1 MPKATLPYGKI
12 GGGNGKM
19 PGSVYSITATAC
31 HTGSKLATIAGT
43 PCHGCYALRLEK
55 MRPTVHAAYRRN
67 LEAWRKAE
75 QEGNTRAWAQSMA
88 AQIVAHG
95 AAYHRWFDFGD
106 VQSLAHLV
114 AIVDVC
120 ELTPNVQHWLPTQER
135 GTVNE
140 YKRMFGVFPANLV
153 VRVSAS
159 KIDGPLPTASHQSMV
174 ASKDK
179 KTKAYN
185 VPLGATLCEARTRG
199 NKCGP
204 CRACWDSNIETVV
217 YPKH

>member
-1 MPKATLPYGKI
+1 MSKGTLPYGQI
-12 GGGNGKM
+12 GAGNGKM

-31 HTGSKLATIAGT
+31 PTGSKLAKIAGT
-43 PCHGCYALRLEK
+43 PCHGCYALRLER

-67 LEAWRKAE
+67 LDAWQMAE
-75 QEGNTRAWAQSMA
+75 REGSTRAWSISMA
-88 AQIVAHG
+88 EQIVYLG

-106 VQSLAHLV
+106 LQSVAHLL

-120 ELTPNVQHWLPTQER
+120 ELTPTVQHWLPTQER
-135 GTVNE
+135 AMVRE
-140 YKRMFGVFPANLV
+140 YRRMFGAFPNNLV
-153 VRVSAS
+153 VRISAS
-159 KIDGPLPTASHQSMV
+159 KIDGPLPTASHASVV

-179 KTKAYN
+179 KTGAYS
-185 VPLGATLCEARTRG
+185 VPPGATLCAARTRG

-204 CRACWDSNIETVV
+204 CRACWDPTVETIV